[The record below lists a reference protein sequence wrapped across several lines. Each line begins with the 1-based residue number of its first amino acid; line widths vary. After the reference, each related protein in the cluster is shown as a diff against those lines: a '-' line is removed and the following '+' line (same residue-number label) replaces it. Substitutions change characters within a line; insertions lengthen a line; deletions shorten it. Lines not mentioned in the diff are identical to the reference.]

1 MPDMTRNF
9 DLVGLMPFPAD
20 KFAADKMAAAFSSID
35 QALSVFHAASGQPPL
50 PPLGLTPAD
59 RLLAT
64 STAD

>member
-1 MPDMTRNF
+1 MPDMMRNF
-9 DLVGLMPFPAD
+9 DLVGLLPFPAD

-50 PPLGLTPAD
+50 PPVRLTPAD
-59 RLLAT
+59 RLFAT